1 MADKILVVDDEEGI
15 RKVLQM
21 SLSESGYRVLTAA
34 HGRDAMALVLDEHP
48 AIVLADIKMPGM
60 NGIELLRKIK
70 EESPDTEVIMMT
82 GHADLEL
89 AVKSLQFEAAD
100 FITKPINY
108 DALEIALKRVNER
121 IWMRAKIQEYT
132 EGLEQLVTE
141 KTRQLMEAERLATI
155 GQTVA
160 TLAHAI
166 KNIIGGLNGGMYV
179 LEKGMEL
186 GNGQYLHQ
194 GWDMVKGN
202 VDKIKKLALDL
213 LSYSKERVPDY
224 DLCDPNI
231 PVREVYHLMRSR
243 AQQHDIHLMLHLAD
257 DLGRVVLDP
266 EGVYCCLLNLVTNAI
281 DACMAMGSATEPGEV
296 IIRSKKVDGWAVE
309 YQVTDNG
316 CGMDEETRQKVFRSF
331 FSTKGSKGTGLGLM
345 ITQKI
350 IREHGGVIELES
362 APGGGSKFVVRLPYR
377 EVPLE
382 SLPAQEEKPHHSTD
396 APLS

>member
-1 MADKILVVDDEEGI
+1 MAEKILVVDDEEGI
-15 RKVLQM
+15 RRVLQL
-21 SLSESGYRVLTAA
+21 SLSESGHQVLTAA
-34 HGRDAMALVLDEHP
+34 HGQDAMDIVRNEHP

-60 NGIELLRKIK
+60 DGIELLDKIK

-89 AVKSLQFEAAD
+89 AIKSLQYEAAD

-108 DALEIALKRVNER
+108 TALEIALKRVNER
-121 IWMRAKIQEYT
+121 IWMRDKIREYT
-132 EGLEQLVTE
+132 ESLEQLVTV
-141 KTRQLMEAERLATI
+141 KTRQLVEAERLATI

-166 KNIIGGLNGGMYV
+166 KNIIGGLNGGMFV

-186 GNGQYLHQ
+186 GNDRYRHQ
-194 GWDMVKGN
+194 GWQMVKGN

-231 PVREVYHLMRSR
+231 PVREVFHLMRST
-243 AQQHDIHLMLHLAD
+243 AQERDVQLLLHLAE

-266 EGVYCCLLNLVTNAI
+266 EGIYCCLLNLVTNAI
-281 DACMAMGSATEPGEV
+281 DACMAVDALNRPREV

-309 YQVTDNG
+309 YQVADNG
-316 CGMDEETRQKVFRSF
+316 CGMDEATRKKIFRSF

-345 ITQKI
+345 ITEKI
-350 IREHGGVIELES
+350 IREHGGVVELES
-362 APGGGSKFVVRLPYR
+362 ELGRGSRFIVRLPHR
-377 EVPLE
+377 DVPVGMMATPE
-382 SLPAQEEKPHHSTD
+382 GAAGEDE
-396 APLS
+396 